1 MKLIN
6 SLFSPTPTND
16 LAAKRQQRALTHART
31 CLAEFDRERL
41 VFGRFGTVE
50 HQGETFRIVR
60 GIVDEPRDSNATAFY
75 VGQSRNPRWCP
86 GTA

>member
-16 LAAKRQQRALTHART
+16 LAAKRQQRALAHART

-41 VFGRFGTVE
+41 VFGSRLTAASRCREGCDRVL
-50 HQGETFRIVR
+50 I
-60 GIVDEPRDSNATAFY
+60 ATAAL
-75 VGQSRNPRWCP
+75 SRHTTHSGERRRLMALWRV
-86 GTA
+86 T